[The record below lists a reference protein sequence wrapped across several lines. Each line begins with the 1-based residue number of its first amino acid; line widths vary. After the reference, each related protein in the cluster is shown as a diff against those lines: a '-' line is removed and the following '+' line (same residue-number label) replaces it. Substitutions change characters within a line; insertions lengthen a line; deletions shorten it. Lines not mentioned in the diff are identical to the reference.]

1 MNAPLELSSFN
12 DDCRILAWRI
22 AAINDT
28 LADLKYEVVLNLDT
42 NEDGSARGPVE
53 KYTRRSDFK
62 LTYDELD
69 RALELETLRDAHYA
83 RLADALLEG

>member
-1 MNAPLELSSFN
+1 MNAPLELISFN
-12 DDCRILAWRI
+12 DSCRVLAWKI
-22 AAINDT
+22 SAISDT
-28 LADLKYEVVLNLDT
+28 LADLKYEQVLNE
-42 NEDGSARGPVE
+42 NPGEPHVAS
-53 KYTRRSDFK
+53 KYTKRRDFE

>member
-1 MNAPLELSSFN
+1 MSAPLELSSFN
-12 DDCRILAWRI
+12 DTCRPLAWKI

-28 LADLKYEVVLNLDT
+28 LADLKYEVVKNSDT
-42 NEDGSARGPVE
+42 NEDGSVRGPAE
-53 KYTRRSDFK
+53 KYTKRRDFE